1 MPHTLLFSLSLIA
14 DEDDD
19 ISSPS
24 PGFSTRSRKRLWFV
38 AFSLLSFCQ
47 PFPFFRQ
54 LTTSQLPSLPS
65 SHSKPNPV
73 SFQLVARRRARFLQ
87 TDLDPSS
94 LFPSSEPLHPP
105 TPTLSE
111 QQSSTQCLLASLATK
126 GNEPHKAVEHYLE
139 ALKLDPFNWE
149 AFEGL
154 CSIGSSCISL

>member
-94 LFPSSEPLHPP
+94 LFPSQSTSKATPLPP
-105 TPTLSE
+105 THQLLFLALPTFTILTPTVSYERSLSLV
-111 QQSSTQCLLASLATK
+111 SHVSTFSLSRAQPK
-126 GNEPHKAVEHYLE
+126 E
-139 ALKLDPFNWE
+139 AKRKKR
-149 AFEGL
+149 
-154 CSIGSSCISL
+154 GS